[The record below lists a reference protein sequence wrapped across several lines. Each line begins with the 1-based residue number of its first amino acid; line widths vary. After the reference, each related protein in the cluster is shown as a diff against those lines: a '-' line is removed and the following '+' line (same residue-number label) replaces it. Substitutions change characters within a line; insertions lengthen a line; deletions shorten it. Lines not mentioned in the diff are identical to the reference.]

1 MKRAMAIVMF
11 LVLMAFIMRAPG
23 QSLGDVV
30 GQVPSSV
37 GTFLSRVVTMEQRP

>member
-1 MKRAMAIVMF
+1 MAVVMF

-30 GQVPSSV
+30 GQVPV
-37 GTFLSRVVTMEQRP
+37 NVATFVSHVVTMEQRP

>member
-1 MKRAMAIVMF
+1 MKRAMAVVMF

-30 GQVPSSV
+30 GTSV
-37 GTFLSRVVTMEQRP
+37 TNAGTFISRVVAP